1 LNSLGDATERALRLD
16 GRTSDQVRNI
26 PLPSARQLTT
36 EIRAYL
42 FERAK
47 TMQVENKIFGQRRT
61 DKDRNGD
68 HLIVLGPTTDKGLTA
83 EHFVF
88 DSGSRLSFSITVR
101 EEGKKSL
108 LLAYRFH
115 YQLPDGAMPA
125 FLRFDLIN
133 RAHERASMSRAATCL
148 LGLTKFGFQCPLSRP
163 LRSLTGSSSLSSR
176 RSERSSSALPGFTTQ
191 SQFIRLKIYGY
202 RKTGPDLWASPIV
215 MVFTLPRK
223 EACGHTPARSPMVTF
238 PITSAVSSMWA
249 EAAS

>member
-16 GRTSDQVRNI
+16 ERISVQVSNI
-26 PLPSARQLTT
+26 PLPSPKQLTT

-47 TMQVENKIFGQRRT
+47 TMQVENKIFGQLRT

-163 LRSLTGSSSLSSR
+163 LRSLTGSSSLSSWIPQDWSR
-176 RSERSSSALPGFTTQ
+176 PLCISNRDGVHVAADGSLRPHAGALSDGYVSDHQ
-191 SQFIRLKIYGY
+191 CRLIDVGGSGKL
-202 RKTGPDLWASPIV
+202 GPCAAIS
-215 MVFTLPRK
+215 TN
-223 EACGHTPARSPMVTF
+223 H
-238 PITSAVSSMWA
+238 AVNF
-249 EAAS
+249 